1 MKVKNINKH
10 HSSLKMQCVERLTP
24 HIQTVNENTNLNMRK
39 NSIEIACNICESID
53 YELISRRGQF
63 GLPVNVVICKN
74 CGLTYLNP
82 RWSKERYQLFYKQEY
97 DRYYRP
103 NFRKIK
109 PIISNKKNIIYDRL
123 NFYDKLPVA
132 PSNILDIGTGDG
144 INLEYF
150 MDVYSNA
157 NFYAIEPSSQGQ
169 RLLDKKGIVLLADDV
184 DTDWEQNNNLKFDL
198 IIMRHVLEHFLDP
211 LAVLKKIQNCLSDD
225 GILYLAVPNALTP
238 FKPLQGFWFRVVHT
252 YYFNKYSLRNLMALS
267 RMNSIVMKE
276 GDDYN
281 PTEIFLI
288 AKLAKN
294 ELKPEWNNDI
304 YRLQRDFFVEQ
315 MKNENYPII
324 YLKSMINLYL
334 PWLVKLKK
342 QILG

>member
-1 MKVKNINKH
+1 
-10 HSSLKMQCVERLTP
+10 
-24 HIQTVNENTNLNMRK
+24 
-39 NSIEIACNICESID
+39 
-53 YELISRRGQF
+53 
-63 GLPVNVVICKN
+63 
-74 CGLTYLNP
+74 
-82 RWSKERYQLFYKQEY
+82 
-97 DRYYRP
+97 
-103 NFRKIK
+103 
-109 PIISNKKNIIYDRL
+109 
-123 NFYDKLPVA
+123 
-132 PSNILDIGTGDG
+132 
-144 INLEYF
+144 
-150 MDVYSNA
+150 
-157 NFYAIEPSSQGQ
+157 
-169 RLLDKKGIVLLADDV
+169 
-184 DTDWEQNNNLKFDL
+184 
-198 IIMRHVLEHFLDP
+198 
-211 LAVLKKIQNCLSDD
+211 
-225 GILYLAVPNALTP
+225 
-238 FKPLQGFWFRVVHT
+238 
-252 YYFNKYSLRNLMALS
+252 MALS